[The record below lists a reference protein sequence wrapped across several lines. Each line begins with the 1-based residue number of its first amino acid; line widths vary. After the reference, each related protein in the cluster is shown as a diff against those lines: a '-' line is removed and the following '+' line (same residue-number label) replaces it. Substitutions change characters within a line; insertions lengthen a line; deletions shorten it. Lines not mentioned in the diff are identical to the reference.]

1 MIGLPKV
8 KTQNLLFTFTWNVKK
23 AQNNFVPIFNSK
35 VGVRLIHECDLYSS
49 KYGNSTIEHYLWS
62 ISPKGYLKIT
72 TALQGSTSSNCGQF
86 CLYYSYFRARNF
98 GMQCIV
104 NSLTL
109 DHAFNDYIV
118 DHFVANYLN

>member
-1 MIGLPKV
+1 MPGKHWVVIYIGEDR
-8 KTQNLLFTFTWNVKK
+8 
-23 AQNNFVPIFNSK
+23 FVEYFDPL
-35 VGVRLIHECDLYSS
+35 GEAP
-49 KYGNSTIEHYLWS
+49 NSTIEHYLWS

-86 CLYYSYFRARNF
+86 CLYHLYFRARNF
-98 GMQCIV
+98 GMQWIV

-118 DHFVANYLN
+118 DRFVVNYLN